1 MVKAYNVL
9 TIATGKQLYVDMAVN
24 LARSFKLWNDGSG
37 IEFHLVTDLPQHLP
51 EDVKAFIKI
60 IQVQPGQFGAGF
72 TPKLYLDKLAPKGQ
86 TIFIDSDCIIYGSI
100 LPMFKKFSGHAVAV
114 IGSYIA
120 DGEWF
125 GNIAAICKKFNVTKL
140 PKFNGGVYYVENGYK
155 AQKVYEM
162 AREFEKQYDEIG
174 FVRLRG
180 RPNDEV
186 VVALAMAMNDEQP
199 IPDDG
204 SMMSDPLSCPG
215 RYTTDVIKG
224 KTALFNPPKP
234 SRLRQESY
242 PFVHVYPVIVHFL
255 GAETQSYQYKAD
267 EYRLEALAK
276 NKAAGLTALSAFIKI
291 ELPMQLKTRL
301 KNTLRPVFTRV
312 LVTGVLSLQKGYSE
326 EEFDF
331 RDRYRLQI

>member
-1 MVKAYNVL
+1 
-9 TIATGKQLYVDMAVN
+9 MAVN

-37 IEFHLVTDLPQHLP
+37 IEFYLVTDLPQHLP
-51 EDVKAFIKI
+51 EDVKAFVKI
-60 IQVQPGQFGAGF
+60 IQVQPGEFGAGF

-100 LPMFKKFSGHAVAV
+100 LPVFEKFSGHAVAV
-114 IGSYIA
+114 IGGYIA

-125 GNIAAICKKFNVTKL
+125 GNIAGICKKFNVKKL

-155 AQKVYEM
+155 AEKVYEM

-204 SMMSDPLSCPG
+204 TLMSDPLTCPG
-215 RYTTDVIKG
+215 KYVTNVITG
-224 KTALFNPPKP
+224 KTALLNPPKP
-234 SRLRQESY
+234 SPLRQESY
-242 PFVHVYPVIVHFL
+242 PFVNVSPVIVHFL
-255 GAETQSYQYKAD
+255 GAETQSYQYKSDAH
-267 EYRLEALAK
+267 RLELIINDKYNLVNKMKLYGQIEFPARLITICK
-276 NKAAGLTALSAFIKI
+276 NIF
-291 ELPMQLKTRL
+291 
-301 KNTLRPVFTRV
+301 RPVYRKFLGTRKIKV
-312 LVTGVLSLQKGYSE
+312 S
-326 EEFDF
+326 
-331 RDRYRLQI
+331 DRLF